1 HISKCWD
8 ISGLFSILLNKP
20 TLPEEI
26 NIKFKGNGSK
36 TPCLLTTG
44 FEQRTIDLALR
55 EIKHQLLPINRKH
68 INLGKIFCKWFKIAE
83 RYMPL
88 TITYQYETGFRT
100 LHQAHTDIILFATQ
114 LEAINKTIG
123 GSKNE
128 KYMKPINEYA
138 SLFLIQEIEM
148 FFKKFNNKSI
158 GENIATLRNELAH
171 VDRKKELMNIL
182 TIGDYVKIGNY
193 LKTIVTSYL
202 LSDLGINNIII
213 EKYQAQTIQE

>member
-1 HISKCWD
+1 
-8 ISGLFSILLNKP
+8 
-20 TLPEEI
+20 
-26 NIKFKGNGSK
+26 
-36 TPCLLTTG
+36 
-44 FEQRTIDLALR
+44 
-55 EIKHQLLPINRKH
+55 
-68 INLGKIFCKWFKIAE
+68 
-83 RYMPL
+83 MPL

-128 KYMKPINEYA
+128 KYMKPIN
-138 SLFLIQEIEM
+138 
-148 FFKKFNNKSI
+148 
-158 GENIATLRNELAH
+158 

-182 TIGDYVKIGNY
+182 TIGDYVKIGNH